1 MSDSGKANAVSPR
14 SPGAGA
20 TAGSPA
26 PRKPGVARPTTRD
39 TDRLEPHEVVAKVL
53 APLSLSGWH
62 ALHDRV
68 GPTGDN
74 IDHIVIGPGSVIVL
88 DAKSWNGRLEV
99 RNGKL
104 LNGGWSQ
111 TKAVTHLATQRRAVR
126 DAIRRRVDGDGPV
139 DMALVV
145 TTQEELAPL
154 TVGDTIVLGLGHLAN
169 AIESTRSIYDSET
182 VDRLFAVLSEA
193 FPPAGTVTP
202 TTTGL
207 HHVDGLELG
216 DLFNRAN
223 RFLYLTTTRRSGEHQ
238 MLLRDEDG
246 ERFGRKDLRTGE
258 IELDHQDDPLVE
270 HLLRSATQTGLGL
283 RAQDLP
289 EVPVLIPGNRL
300 VQLAGRLHTSVVVG
314 NRWQGRNQDRLYG
327 TLASPSDGVFD
338 LGYVDLTTGWVTPTS
353 KGPLSRDRGPAQ
365 RYLALLRDRCP
376 FAYGPDETPPAT
388 TRQLERTAGTDDSPG
403 AAIELRDAPAP
414 STDGEFGP
422 KPPAPKEFDLPGS

>member
-1 MSDSGKANAVSPR
+1 MSDSGKANAASPR
-14 SPGAGA
+14 SPGQGV
-20 TAGSPA
+20 TAGTPA
-26 PRKPGVARPTTRD
+26 RKPGVARPATRRR
-39 TDRLEPHEVVAKVL
+39 TDRLEPHELVAKVL

-111 TKAVTHLATQRRAVR
+111 TKSVTHLATQRRTVR
-126 DAIRRRVDGDGPV
+126 DAIRRTVGGDGPV

-145 TTQEELAPL
+145 TSQKDLAPL
-154 TVGDTIVLGLGHLAN
+154 TVGDTIVLGLGRLAD
-169 AIESTRSIYDSET
+169 AIESSRSIYDSET
-182 VDRLFAVLSEA
+182 VDQLFAVLSEA

-223 RFLYLTTTRRSGEHQ
+223 RFLYLTTTRRGGEHQ

-258 IELDHQDDPLVE
+258 IHLDHDDDPLVE

-289 EVPVLIPGNRL
+289 EVPVVIPGSRL
-300 VQLAGRLHTSVVVG
+300 LQLSGRLHTSVVVG

-327 TLASPSDGVFD
+327 TLASPSDGVFE
-338 LGYVDLTTGWVTPTS
+338 LGYVDLTTGWVTPMS

-376 FAYGPDETPPAT
+376 FAYGPDETPPVTAPP
-388 TRQLERTAGTDDSPG
+388 LERTAASDDSPG
-403 AAIELRDAPAP
+403 TAIELRDAPVP